1 MMEDIMSAPKTINF
15 SPVNSISLKKHPEI
29 NESWVQQVLYENP
42 NLLGLSPT
50 ITARDKERIQ
60 PSGGRLDLLLQDEET
75 NVRYEV
81 EVQLGATDET
91 HIIRTIEYWDVERKR
106 YPQYDHVAVIVAEDI
121 TARFFNVISL
131 FNSAIPLIA
140 LKMTA
145 VQNSDGSI
153 GLLFTKVLDLATPE
167 SDEDDQ
173 TVEQTDRTY
182 WEKRSSKDILRCAD
196 RVFETIKEFEPRA
209 ELSFNKFYLGIWIEG
224 RANNFVVIRPRRNY
238 FYVDIKLERTASIN
252 ELIEN
257 SEFDESIYTKE
268 GRYRIRMDSKTS
280 ENGRQLVKKLMQ
292 MAYEE

>member
-1 MMEDIMSAPKTINF
+1 MMEKIMTAPMTINF
-15 SPVNSISLKKHPEI
+15 SPVSSISLKNHTEI

-42 NLLGLSPT
+42 HLLGLGPNVT
-50 ITARDKERIQ
+50 VRDKERNQ

-75 NVRYEV
+75 RYEV
-81 EVQLGATDET
+81 EVQLGATDEK

-145 VQNSDGSI
+145 IQNHDGSM
-153 GLLFTKVLDLATPE
+153 GLLFTKILDLATPA

-173 TVEQTDRTY
+173 VVEQTDRTY
-182 WEKRSSKDILRCAD
+182 WEKQSSKDILRCAD
-196 RVFETIKEFEPRA
+196 KVIEMIKEFEPRA
-209 ELSFNKFYLGIWIEG
+209 ELSFNKVYLGIWVEG

-238 FYVDIKLERTASIN
+238 FYVDIKLERTNDIN
-252 ELIEN
+252 ERIVN
-257 SEFDESIYTKE
+257 SEFEEPIYTKE
-268 GRYRIRMDSKTS
+268 GRYRLRMDTKTS
-280 ENGRQLVKKLMQ
+280 ENGHELVKELMH
-292 MAYEE
+292 MAYKK

>member
-1 MMEDIMSAPKTINF
+1 MTAPLTINF
-15 SPVNSISLKKHPEI
+15 SPVSSISLKNHTEI

-42 NLLGLSPT
+42 HLLGLGPNV
-50 ITARDKERIQ
+50 TARDKERNQ

-75 NVRYEV
+75 RYEV
-81 EVQLGATDET
+81 EVQLGATDEK

-145 VQNSDGSI
+145 IQNPDGSI

-167 SDEDDQ
+167 SDEEDQ
-173 TVEQTDRTY
+173 AVEQTDRTY
-182 WEKRSSKDILRCAD
+182 WEKRSSKDILRYAD
-196 RVFETIKEFEPRA
+196 KVLETIKEFEPRA

-238 FYVDIKLERTASIN
+238 FYVDIKLERTAAIN
-252 ELIEN
+252 ELIED
-257 SEFDESIYTKE
+257 SEFEESMYTKG
-268 GRYRIRMDSKTS
+268 GRYRLRVDSKTS
-280 ENGRQLVKKLMQ
+280 ENGWQLVKKLIQ
-292 MAYEE
+292 TACEE

>member
-1 MMEDIMSAPKTINF
+1 MTAPMTINF
-15 SPVNSISLKKHPEI
+15 SPVSSISLKKHPEI

-50 ITARDKERIQ
+50 ITSRDKERIQ

-145 VQNSDGSI
+145 IQNPDGSI
-153 GLLFTKVLDLATPE
+153 GLLFTKVLDLTTPE
-167 SDEDDQ
+167 SDEEDQ
-173 TVEQTDRTY
+173 AVEQTDRTY
-182 WEKRSSKDILRCAD
+182 WEKRSSKDILRYAD
-196 RVFETIKEFEPRA
+196 KVLETIKEFEPRA

-238 FYVDIKLERTASIN
+238 FYVDIKLERTAAIN
-252 ELIEN
+252 ELIED
-257 SEFDESIYTKE
+257 SEFEESMYTKG
-268 GRYRIRMDSKTS
+268 GRYRLRVDSKTS
-280 ENGRQLVKKLMQ
+280 ENGWQLVKKLIQ
-292 MAYEE
+292 TACEE